1 MGQLQLYRRKS
12 RKGRKLTSPARK
24 RRREDQVSS
33 RMNDDEMLGRKTHSE
48 DVREPK
54 AVITARSKKEETK
67 LESFDSDMT
76 TWRWRTNA

>member
-1 MGQLQLYRRKS
+1 
-12 RKGRKLTSPARK
+12 
-24 RRREDQVSS
+24 
-33 RMNDDEMLGRKTHSE
+33 MNDDEMLGRKTHSE